1 MLSSSKLNYYFIVIL
16 FCCWTGLFSS
26 YINRGVFAQPTD
38 ATAAADSAPT
48 KPGCG
53 GWEKTA
59 KDEIARFKEMAIEN
73 ADKEEKLE
81 LRCVNKVNKIRA
93 EQSKKIQDLKNEVT
107 ELKASSTITLKELE
121 KWKKRATRAE
131 NVLRTHVANSET
143 KRKEISSQKANL
155 EDEVEALKKR
165 VTGWHAAATLVA
177 KWAKEEHEDRH
188 KWLKKHADEL
198 GQLSSLLKKEQVKFS
213 ESYLDFIK
221 KGFTRPEDFVK
232 SIKSLYSDAKN
243 KRTKR
248 EKILSKHKEKEFQ
261 ESLKILESEAPAG
274 YLRGQGSLVSSPAS
288 SNQDP
293 ATLFGLQ
300 STSNSNSGIS
310 YNSLPGSSLDKLGGG
325 GVNQW
330 I

>member
-1 MLSSSKLNYYFIVIL
+1 MLSSSKLNYYFNLIL
-16 FCCWTGLFSS
+16 FCCCTGLFSS
-26 YINRGVFAQPTD
+26 CSNGGVFAQPTNV
-38 ATAAADSAPT
+38 TADGPPT
-48 KPGCG
+48 KQGCG

-59 KDEIARFKEMAIEN
+59 KDEIARFKESAIEN

-93 EQSKKIQDLKNEVT
+93 EKSKKIDALTKEVAA
-107 ELKASSTITLKELE
+107 LKASSSITETELE
-121 KWKKRATRAE
+121 KWKRRATRAE
-131 NVLRTHVANSET
+131 NVLRTHVASSET

-165 VTGWHAAATLVA
+165 VTGWHAAANLVA

-198 GQLSSLLKKEQVKFS
+198 GQLSSILKKEQLKFS
-213 ESYLDFIK
+213 DSYLDFIK
-221 KGFTRPEDFVK
+221 NGFAKPEDFLK
-232 SIKSLYSDAKN
+232 SIKTLYSDAKK
-243 KRTKR
+243 KRSKR
-248 EKILSKHKEKEFQ
+248 EQVFSTHKEKEFQ
-261 ESLKILESEAPAG
+261 ENLKMLESEAPAG

-288 SNQDP
+288 TNQDP
-293 ATLFGLQ
+293 ASLFGLQ
-300 STSNSNSGIS
+300 STSGTNPSIS